1 MWIGRDIPLSAEIC
15 QNKFHKEF
23 MDWMRPP
30 LTFYSKN
37 SSQKHGLTK
46 LTDYHFQIAQGSR
59 KKNGLCVMS
68 VDLVRSQKST
78 GLVGLDCWLNSYLLQ
93 WIGKRGSDDLT
104 DSCTQYFC
112 KLKHLRIVVGNIF
125 DIKIIIMT

>member
-1 MWIGRDIPLSAEIC
+1 
-15 QNKFHKEF
+15 
-23 MDWMRPP
+23 
-30 LTFYSKN
+30 
-37 SSQKHGLTK
+37 
-46 LTDYHFQIAQGSR
+46 
-59 KKNGLCVMS
+59 MS